1 MSYLFFGWSSSP
13 FAEGPIGSDQVTNV
27 GARACSGSARGGGG
41 WTLEA
46 KTSGEA
52 QARLYMLHGLDH
64 GSPRPRQENGL
75 GHSLGPKRDENL
87 QSCV

>member
-1 MSYLFFGWSSSP
+1 M
-13 FAEGPIGSDQVTNV
+13 TNV
-27 GARACSGSARGGGG
+27 GARACSGSTRW